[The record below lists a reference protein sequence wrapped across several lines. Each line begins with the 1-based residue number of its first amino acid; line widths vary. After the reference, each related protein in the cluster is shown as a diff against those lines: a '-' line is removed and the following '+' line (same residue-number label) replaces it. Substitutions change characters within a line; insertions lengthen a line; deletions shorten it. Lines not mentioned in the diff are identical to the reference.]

1 MSELFRLITPLTYWV
16 LIVLWTFILCFYVK
30 RMWHSKTQQLFPV
43 LILILAIDAFRTVFE
58 SIYFGTWYTSQS
70 GIIPASI
77 GAFLMRPEFVIIP
90 KVLNV
95 IAAIL
100 VIALLLKR
108 WLPEEESAKVQMGE
122 DLRSMDEQLHA
133 VWENAIDAIGIFQ
146 NGIHLLVNPA
156 YVKMFCYEQEEDILE
171 RPLVELI
178 AENEREKI
186 KHYALERLRGRDVE
200 TFYETRGLRK
210 DGTEFD
216 MEVSV
221 SEYGDGSNKNTLL
234 IVRDSTERKKAEKEK
249 ENLKNSLTQAQ
260 KMEAI
265 GTLAGGIAHDFNN
278 ILSVI
283 IGYAE
288 LAKEDIPEESGA
300 GEKLDKVL
308 YGGNRAKDLV
318 QQILTFSRQNET
330 ERSSVEPTALVKG
343 TMQMLRATLPTTI
356 EINKY
361 IQQDCSH
368 IFADPTQISQILM
381 NLCTNA
387 YHAMEDTG
395 GKLDISLKEK
405 YFGTEDLVHHPNI
418 EPGTFIHL
426 SVSDSGPGI
435 PLEIR
440 DKIFEPYY
448 TTKKTGKGTGLGLSI
463 VHGIVK
469 SYDGFIS
476 LYSEIGEGT
485 AFHVF
490 LPAIKGEN
498 LSNIDSDQVI
508 RGGHEKVLFIDDEVM
523 LAEMGRDMLEA
534 FGYEVTIRSSSLE
547 ALETFQNQL
556 TEFDL
561 VITDQTMPG
570 MTGAELSLRLLEM
583 RPDIPIIL
591 CSGYSSVISE
601 EKALSMGIKKFALK
615 PLTKKDLA
623 RLARMVLDKTR

>member
-1 MSELFRLITPLTYWV
+1 
-16 LIVLWTFILCFYVK
+16 
-30 RMWHSKTQQLFPV
+30 MWHSKTQQLFPV

-58 SIYFGTWYTSQS
+58 SVYFGTWYTSQS
-70 GIIPASI
+70 GMIPSSI

-100 VIALLLKR
+100 IIALLLKR

-122 DLRSMDEQLHA
+122 TLRSMDQQLRA
-133 VWENAIDAIGIFQ
+133 VWVNSIDAIGIFQ
-146 NGIHLLVNPA
+146 NGVHLLVNPA
-156 YVKMFCYEQEEDILE
+156 YVKMFGYEQEGDLFE
-171 RPLVELI
+171 RPIVELI
-178 AENEREKI
+178 AESEREKI
-186 KHYALERLRGRDVE
+186 KNYVSERLKGRDVE
-200 TFYETRGLRK
+200 AFYETRGLRK
-210 DGTEFD
+210 DGTGFD

-221 SEYGDGSNKNTLL
+221 SAYGDGNSKNTLVIL
-234 IVRDSTERKKAEKEK
+234 RDITERKKAEKEK
-249 ENLKNSLTQAQ
+249 GNLENSLAQAQ

-265 GTLAGGIAHDFNN
+265 GALAGGIAHDFNN

-288 LAKEDIPEESGA
+288 LAKEDIPDGSGV
-300 GEKLDKVL
+300 GEKLDQVL
-308 YGGNRAKDLV
+308 YGGNRAKGLV

-330 ERSSVEPTALVKG
+330 ERFPMQPTTLVRE
-343 TMQMLRATLPTTI
+343 TMQMLRSTLPTNI

-361 IQQDCSH
+361 IQQDCGLIS
-368 IFADPTQISQILM
+368 ADPTQINQILM

-395 GKLDISLKEK
+395 GKLDVSLKEK
-405 YFGTEDLVHHPNI
+405 DFSTEDLVHEPNI
-418 EPGTFIHL
+418 KPGIFIHL

-440 DKIFEPYY
+440 DRVFDPYY
-448 TTKKTGKGTGLGLSI
+448 TTKGAGKGTGLGLSI

-469 SYDGFIS
+469 SYGGFIS
-476 LYSEIGEGT
+476 LYSEIGAGT
-485 AFHVF
+485 SFHVF
-490 LPAIKGEN
+490 FPVVKEEN
-498 LSNIDSDQVI
+498 LSDIEPDEDV

-547 ALETFQNQL
+547 ALETFQNQP
-556 TEFDL
+556 TQFDL

-570 MTGAELSLRLLEM
+570 MTGAELSVRLLEI
-583 RPDIPIIL
+583 RPDIPIIM

-601 EKALSMGIKKFALK
+601 EKAMAIGIKKFALK

-623 RLARMVLDKTR
+623 RLARMVLDKK